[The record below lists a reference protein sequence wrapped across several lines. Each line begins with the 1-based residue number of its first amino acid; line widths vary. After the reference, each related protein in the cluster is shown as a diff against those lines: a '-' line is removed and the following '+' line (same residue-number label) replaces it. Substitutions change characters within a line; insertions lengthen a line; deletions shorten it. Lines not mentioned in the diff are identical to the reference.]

1 MAGIEKVC
9 EYSGDYPGGDMYAWK
24 HNHIQICP
32 KYRKLFR
39 GQEATLYIEYGP
51 KLCFKYRGRWGGSSS
66 WFPEDAEHFEQC
78 QGRVVKEYWYT
89 LYVPG
94 LPGEVEGKYLNWSTD
109 LSTVKRKM
117 KRLLRCKKL
126 NIKWVE
132 ELP

>member
-1 MAGIEKVC
+1 MAGIEKIC
-9 EYSGDYPGGDMYAWK
+9 EYSGDYPGGKMYMWK

-32 KYRKLFR
+32 KYRNLFR
-39 GQEATLYIEYGP
+39 GQEATLYIKRKPE
-51 KLCFKYRGRWGGSSS
+51 LRFVYRRNSGSSM
-66 WFPEDAEHFEQC
+66 WTPEDADHFSMC

-94 LPGEVEGKYLNWSTD
+94 LPGEVEGKYLNWSME

-126 NIKWVE
+126 NIKWGE

>member
-1 MAGIEKVC
+1 MAGVEKIC
-9 EYSGDYPGGDMYAWK
+9 EYSGDYPGWKMYNYK
-24 HNHIQICP
+24 RCSIQICP
-32 KYRKLFR
+32 QYRKLFR
-39 GQEATLYIEYGP
+39 GQEATLYVKRKPE
-51 KLCFKYRGRWGGSSS
+51 LRFVYRGRSGGSSM
-66 WFPEDAEHFEQC
+66 WTPEDADYFSRC

-94 LPGEVEGKYLNWSTD
+94 LPGEVDGEYLNWSMD
-109 LSTVKRKM
+109 LSTVKRKL